1 MALTLRRRPN
11 DQMRIHELNNLA
23 QRLRVASVEGRGGLT
38 ALCACPL
45 TTQPPRY
52 PT

>member
-23 QRLRVASVEGRGGLT
+23 QRFSSL
-38 ALCACPL
+38 
-45 TTQPPRY
+45 Q
-52 PT
+52 